1 MLGMEVVSGVVH
13 ELSMVLIEEKG
24 LKGIALRRTGGTDVC
39 SRFRTKSHGTFNG
52 EN

>member
-1 MLGMEVVSGVVH
+1 MLGTEVVSGVVH
-13 ELSMVLIEEKG
+13 ELSMALIEGKG
-24 LKGIALRRTGGTDVC
+24 LKGITPRRRGGMDVC